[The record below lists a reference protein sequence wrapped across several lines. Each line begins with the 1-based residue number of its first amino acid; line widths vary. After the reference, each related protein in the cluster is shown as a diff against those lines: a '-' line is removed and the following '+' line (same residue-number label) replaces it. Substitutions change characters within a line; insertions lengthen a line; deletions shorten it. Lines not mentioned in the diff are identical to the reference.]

1 MILSS
6 NLIRLRK
13 LHRLS
18 QQEISMFLGIK
29 QSTYSDWES
38 EKTFPSTRFIPKISE
53 IFQVTPNDLFG
64 ITPIYSIH

>member
-1 MILSS
+1 MILTS

-13 LHRLS
+13 LHKLS

-38 EKTFPSTRFIPKISE
+38 EKTFPSSRFIPKISE
-53 IFQVTPNDLFG
+53 ILQVTPNDLFG
-64 ITPIYSIH
+64 ISPIFTIH

>member
-1 MILSS
+1 MTLTS

-13 LHRLS
+13 LHKLS
-18 QQEISMFLGIK
+18 QQEIAMFLGIK

-38 EKTFPSTRFIPKISE
+38 EKTFPSSRFIPKISE

-64 ITPIYSIH
+64 ITPIFTTN

>member
-1 MILSS
+1 MILTS

-13 LHRLS
+13 LHKLS

-38 EKTFPSTRFIPKISE
+38 EKTFPSSRFIPKISE
-53 IFQVTPNDLFG
+53 NLQVTPNDLFG
-64 ITPIYSIH
+64 ISPIFTIH